1 MHSGEVGSLAK
12 ESVVMFFPPPER
24 DHVVYGVKSPV
35 QRHAYVIVGNS
46 DRHVECQRWPAAAR
60 CGDGRPSAIAV
71 RLFIMNKCR
80 YCEKIRDEWDCHG
93 QACRRA
99 IARALRR
106 ERAGLPMVPDVIR
119 NEVPACATTCEVITV
134 L

>member
-1 MHSGEVGSLAK
+1 
-12 ESVVMFFPPPER
+12 
-24 DHVVYGVKSPV
+24 
-35 QRHAYVIVGNS
+35 
-46 DRHVECQRWPAAAR
+46 
-60 CGDGRPSAIAV
+60 
-71 RLFIMNKCR
+71 MNKCR

-119 NEVPACATTCEVITV
+119 NEVPAGATTGEVITV
-134 L
+134 LSRQRLRARRGNEERRERKEVEDADGG